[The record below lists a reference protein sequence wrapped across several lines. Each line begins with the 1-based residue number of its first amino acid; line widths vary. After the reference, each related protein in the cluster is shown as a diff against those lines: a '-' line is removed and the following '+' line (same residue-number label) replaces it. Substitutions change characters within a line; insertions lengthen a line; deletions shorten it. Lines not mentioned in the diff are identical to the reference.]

1 MGRLQVE
8 AGTYPW
14 LRGCRS
20 WGGIAAWSM
29 SLGGQAPL
37 KAELG
42 QNPGRC
48 RGPETQK
55 RSLGPEVRPQEVRQ
69 GTGSTRNSDVKP
81 PDALMCG
88 AGPQPWA
95 RLPAFQKEH
104 YLGPRLQ
111 QAVRWEGG
119 KTAASEQPGRA
130 GSDPFCRGWSTND
143 NPKLA
148 WLLLRALTP
157 ISSFIYRLWA
167 TLDKGILL

>member
-1 MGRLQVE
+1 MAEGVPQ
-8 AGTYPW
+8 
-14 LRGCRS
+14 LRGHRGLEHEPGWAGSPESWARS
-20 WGGIAAWSM
+20 ESGSVPGTRNPEKEPGPRS
-29 SLGGQAPL
+29 QAPGG
-37 KAELG
+37 KTGHWQHQEFGCEATWC
-42 QNPGRC
+42 PDV
-48 RGPETQK
+48 RG
-55 RSLGPEVRPQEVRQ
+55 
-69 GTGSTRNSDVKP
+69 
-81 PDALMCG
+81 
-88 AGPQPWA
+88 GPQPWA

-143 NPKLA
+143 NPKLT